1 MWQFIV
7 ISTSILALIYGYTGW
22 RIIGPSR
29 FGPIATTILW
39 LFIAICAVT
48 PALVLTAR
56 SQRIESWWSELLGW
70 LGFLSMGLFL
80 FAFVFVLARDLL
92 LIIGVGGPKL
102 FEIARSAFGGAE
114 ATAGFDAE
122 RRAFL
127 VQATNAGI
135 VALSG
140 GMTGYGVYSARRAPP
155 VKRVSIALKNLPAA
169 FDGFRIAQITDIH
182 AGPTIK
188 RPFVEAVSDTVREL
202 GADMIALTGD
212 IVDGSVAR
220 LADDVAPLGGI
231 DAPCGRYFVT
241 GNHEYYSGA
250 DAWVKHVRK
259 DLGYVPL
266 MNEHRVIERNG
277 ASLVVAGVTD
287 YSQHRR
293 NGAHRSD
300 PEAALRGAPNGTPR
314 ILLAHQPMSIFS
326 AADAGVDLQIS
337 GHTHGGQFFP
347 WNYVVY
353 WFQPFVAGLDRHR
366 DTQIYVSRGTGY
378 WGPPLRVGSPSEITL
393 ITLVANSD
401 APDDVTG

>member
-250 DAWVKHVRK
+250 EAWIAHLERLGRRLGEACAQGSRLCAAHERAPGDRAQWSIAGRRGRDGLQPAPSKWRASVRP
-259 DLGYVPL
+259 GS
-266 MNEHRVIERNG
+266 RVARSAERNAEDIACAPADEHLFG
-277 ASLVVAGVTD
+277 SGRGRGLADIRAYARWAVLSVELRRVLVSAIRRRAGPASRHADIREPGHGL
-287 YSQHRR
+287 
-293 NGAHRSD
+293 
-300 PEAALRGAPNGTPR
+300 LGAPAQSR
-314 ILLAHQPMSIFS
+314 IA
-326 AADAGVDLQIS
+326 V
-337 GHTHGGQFFP
+337 
-347 WNYVVY
+347 
-353 WFQPFVAGLDRHR
+353 
-366 DTQIYVSRGTGY
+366 
-378 WGPPLRVGSPSEITL
+378 
-393 ITLVANSD
+393 
-401 APDDVTG
+401 